1 MTGVIVIP
9 QRSGVSERDANLMLL
24 HAIEDRAREMA
35 KEIGFSASG
44 LSALASRFGQLHEMD
59 EAAAAREFV
68 NMDAQIARLMELRTS
83 LQYRVE
89 AYHVQERAVEQ
100 PVDDPFA
107 DHIQT
112 KVA

>member
-1 MTGVIVIP
+1 MGVIVIP

-24 HAIEDRAREMA
+24 RAIGERAQGVA
-35 KEIGFSASG
+35 KEIGLSASG
-44 LSALASRFGQLHEMD
+44 LQALVSRFGQLHDMD

-68 NMDAQIARLMELRTS
+68 NLDAQIARLMELRTS

-89 AYHVQERAVEQ
+89 AYHTQERAVQQ